1 MVQNL
6 SGGLIRPT
14 PQSEKKIFLHQKK
27 SRISHFHRKFK
38 VVTSPLPPM
47 KPEKV
52 SELTETEKALEE
64 LPSPPDGT
72 AMTDQ
77 WEWET
82 QNPRQNELENR
93 NTHQETGS
101 LSSEVIE
108 ENIPKGSGLS
118 GLQVSLGDELMDAY
132 NEEEFIQKVRINI
145 FLLFLLTSSG
155 FTF

>member
-1 MVQNL
+1 
-6 SGGLIRPT
+6 
-14 PQSEKKIFLHQKK
+14 
-27 SRISHFHRKFK
+27 
-38 VVTSPLPPM
+38 M

-52 SELTETEKALEE
+52 SELSETEKALEE

-132 NEEEFIQKVRINI
+132 NEEEFIQKVRI
-145 FLLFLLTSSG
+145 
-155 FTF
+155 

>member
-1 MVQNL
+1 
-6 SGGLIRPT
+6 
-14 PQSEKKIFLHQKK
+14 
-27 SRISHFHRKFK
+27 
-38 VVTSPLPPM
+38 
-47 KPEKV
+47 
-52 SELTETEKALEE
+52 
-64 LPSPPDGT
+64 
-72 AMTDQ
+72 MTDQ

-132 NEEEFIQKVRINI
+132 NEEEFIQKELNDIREMKRQKMLEQRTPMYEDQKKKSAPKVAKK
-145 FLLFLLTSSG
+145 SVG
-155 FTF
+155 FAEEVDDEEKKNEPVKGSQYLPENKPKPILKS